1 MAILRKNKKDKY
13 TVIDN
18 TVFFDYS
25 LSFKAKGLLCQMLSL
40 PDGWSFSVEGLSQF
54 SCDGITVVRNALT
67 ELENHNYLKR
77 TQLRDGEGKMAGV
90 EYVVSETPMSDEPI
104 SENPISDNPTLLNT
118 NKSNTKKSNTN
129 LHTHKEQR
137 PTLEEVEEY
146 ISDKKL
152 NVDAKKFY
160 EYFDAGDWL
169 DSKGK
174 PVRNW
179 KQKLITWSN
188 NNGNDFGTSNRERR
202 RVSENVRRT
211 VGGTSESGERV
222 RAKLP
227 PMAAMSNETE

>member
-18 TVFFDYS
+18 AVFFDYS
-25 LSFKAKGLLCQMLSL
+25 LTFKAKGLLCQMLSL

-54 SCDGITVVRNALT
+54 SSDGITAVRNALT
-67 ELENHNYLKR
+67 ELENHKYLKR
-77 TQLRDGEGKMAGV
+77 TQLRNDEGKMAGV

-104 SENPISDNPTLLNT
+104 SENPISDNSTLLNT
-118 NKSNTKKSNTN
+118 NKSSTKKSKTN

-137 PTLEEVEEY
+137 PTLEEIEEY
-146 ISDKKL
+146 ISEKNL

-179 KQKLITWSN
+179 KQKIITWSN
-188 NNGNDFGTSNRERR
+188 NNGNDFGAGYRERR
-202 RVSENVRRT
+202 RVSEDT
-211 VGGTSESGERV
+211 GGTYGGSSANREGV
-222 RAKLP
+222 RTKLP
-227 PMAAMSNETE
+227 PMAALSNEDE